1 MRQVHIASSVIDS
14 AVKGKS
20 QGHVVPSTIAS
31 TLVSKEL
38 VASSSDMIIV
48 DISLGLNVGVIASP
62 LPLKP
67 VAITPWPSALENERS
82 VTDGSSKKFNV
93 LAAPIEIVLSNPVPC
108 IFLRRWLRMLL
119 LALMVQDTTATKIVS
134 FFTGMIS
141 TKDHGVVGADSSLV
155 RELLSFTMP
164 DDVADLLVGD
174 VVDEEIKEGILTI
187 TSEEN
192 KGLVKES
199 DIMRRVK
206 MRTVR
211 LTGGIAS
218 KMSTIFSMFKQNN
231 ILIVDYDL

>member
-1 MRQVHIASSVIDS
+1 MVILLLLFWMSISCRLSALTALFLGILRNLVLLLRARASVIDS

-119 LALMVQDTTATKIVS
+119 LALMVQDMKAKKKNQVERGKKKGSKGASALPLVS
-134 FFTGMIS
+134 
-141 TKDHGVVGADSSLV
+141 
-155 RELLSFTMP
+155 
-164 DDVADLLVGD
+164 
-174 VVDEEIKEGILTI
+174 
-187 TSEEN
+187 
-192 KGLVKES
+192 
-199 DIMRRVK
+199 
-206 MRTVR
+206 
-211 LTGGIAS
+211 
-218 KMSTIFSMFKQNN
+218 
-231 ILIVDYDL
+231 

>member
-1 MRQVHIASSVIDS
+1 
-14 AVKGKS
+14 
-20 QGHVVPSTIAS
+20 
-31 TLVSKEL
+31 
-38 VASSSDMIIV
+38 
-48 DISLGLNVGVIASP
+48 
-62 LPLKP
+62 
-67 VAITPWPSALENERS
+67 
-82 VTDGSSKKFNV
+82 
-93 LAAPIEIVLSNPVPC
+93 
-108 IFLRRWLRMLL
+108 
-119 LALMVQDTTATKIVS
+119 
-134 FFTGMIS
+134 MIS